1 MNNENKLLLLAV
13 VVIVGALL
21 YYCFNTGS
29 KSEDVSAAAGET
41 YKLEYTPTLKTYG
54 FTEPVVLKAKPQRV
68 VSLVHTPVLA
78 LHEMGIKQVAVP
90 QAAMLEWPADLVK
103 DAKLLNVSMNS
114 NFDIESVIA
123 LEPDLVIVGYQ
134 SKDTYGKILDR
145 EKIPVYYVDAGHVVS
160 YESIKELTDVLIK
173 AFGQHN
179 AGAEAITDRFN
190 KLEARM
196 AEKRQENKGQKVMV
210 LQSAPPRHYIQGKD
224 GTLGSMLN
232 MLGYENVYQNNKM
245 VLIDLEQALSYEPDL
260 LFCVGGSKTA
270 AEHQQ
275 VMEED
280 FAKNPEYWNN
290 IKAIREREVI
300 YLPIKYVATAGI
312 NVIDNINE
320 LIDIIDAKKLK
331 QMGKE
336 VNVLRVSMVCLVL
349 VAVLLLL
356 AVVALGVGSAGYS
369 LQQIIQALFYDES
382 GPVRVVVYNLRLPRL
397 IMAVEVGACLA
408 VAGALLQAVMRNPLA
423 DPGIIGVSAGAA
435 TAATTILLLF
445 PTLVSSVPLFAF
457 GGAALACVLIYLL
470 AWRDGI
476 DTVRIILSGVAIN
489 TVLGAY
495 NSFLQLLN
503 SDNLSSV
510 LSFMNGSLSG
520 RSWDHVYIITVYAFI
535 GLVLGV
541 CCIKNANILQLGD
554 EMAQSLGVNVTFV
567 RIFLSAVAAFWQ
579 LRR

>member
-1 MNNENKLLLLAV
+1 MKNKLLLLAV
-13 VVIVGALL
+13 VVIVSALL

-41 YKLEYTPTLKTYG
+41 YKLEYTPTLQAYG
-54 FTEPVVLKAKPQRV
+54 FTEPVILKAKPQRV

-196 AEKRQENKGQKVMV
+196 AEKRQE
-210 LQSAPPRHYIQGKD
+210 KD
-224 GTLGSMLN
+224 GTLGSMLD

-331 QMGKE
+331 Q
-336 VNVLRVSMVCLVL
+336 
-349 VAVLLLL
+349 
-356 AVVALGVGSAGYS
+356 
-369 LQQIIQALFYDES
+369 
-382 GPVRVVVYNLRLPRL
+382 
-397 IMAVEVGACLA
+397 
-408 VAGALLQAVMRNPLA
+408 
-423 DPGIIGVSAGAA
+423 
-435 TAATTILLLF
+435 
-445 PTLVSSVPLFAF
+445 
-457 GGAALACVLIYLL
+457 
-470 AWRDGI
+470 
-476 DTVRIILSGVAIN
+476 
-489 TVLGAY
+489 
-495 NSFLQLLN
+495 
-503 SDNLSSV
+503 
-510 LSFMNGSLSG
+510 NG
-520 RSWDHVYIITVYAFI
+520 
-535 GLVLGV
+535 
-541 CCIKNANILQLGD
+541 
-554 EMAQSLGVNVTFV
+554 
-567 RIFLSAVAAFWQ
+567 
-579 LRR
+579 

>member
-1 MNNENKLLLLAV
+1 MKNKLLLLAV
-13 VVIVGALL
+13 VVIAGALL

-232 MLGYENVYQNNKM
+232 MLRFRSR
-245 VLIDLEQALSYEPDL
+245 EQALSYEPDL

-331 QMGKE
+331 Q
-336 VNVLRVSMVCLVL
+336 
-349 VAVLLLL
+349 
-356 AVVALGVGSAGYS
+356 
-369 LQQIIQALFYDES
+369 
-382 GPVRVVVYNLRLPRL
+382 
-397 IMAVEVGACLA
+397 
-408 VAGALLQAVMRNPLA
+408 
-423 DPGIIGVSAGAA
+423 
-435 TAATTILLLF
+435 
-445 PTLVSSVPLFAF
+445 
-457 GGAALACVLIYLL
+457 
-470 AWRDGI
+470 
-476 DTVRIILSGVAIN
+476 
-489 TVLGAY
+489 
-495 NSFLQLLN
+495 
-503 SDNLSSV
+503 
-510 LSFMNGSLSG
+510 NG
-520 RSWDHVYIITVYAFI
+520 
-535 GLVLGV
+535 
-541 CCIKNANILQLGD
+541 
-554 EMAQSLGVNVTFV
+554 
-567 RIFLSAVAAFWQ
+567 
-579 LRR
+579 

>member
-1 MNNENKLLLLAV
+1 M
-13 VVIVGALL
+13 
-21 YYCFNTGS
+21 
-29 KSEDVSAAAGET
+29 
-41 YKLEYTPTLKTYG
+41 
-54 FTEPVVLKAKPQRV
+54 
-68 VSLVHTPVLA
+68 
-78 LHEMGIKQVAVP
+78 P

-114 NFDIESVIA
+114 NFDIETVIA

-331 QMGKE
+331 Q
-336 VNVLRVSMVCLVL
+336 
-349 VAVLLLL
+349 
-356 AVVALGVGSAGYS
+356 
-369 LQQIIQALFYDES
+369 
-382 GPVRVVVYNLRLPRL
+382 
-397 IMAVEVGACLA
+397 
-408 VAGALLQAVMRNPLA
+408 
-423 DPGIIGVSAGAA
+423 
-435 TAATTILLLF
+435 
-445 PTLVSSVPLFAF
+445 
-457 GGAALACVLIYLL
+457 
-470 AWRDGI
+470 
-476 DTVRIILSGVAIN
+476 
-489 TVLGAY
+489 
-495 NSFLQLLN
+495 
-503 SDNLSSV
+503 
-510 LSFMNGSLSG
+510 NG
-520 RSWDHVYIITVYAFI
+520 
-535 GLVLGV
+535 
-541 CCIKNANILQLGD
+541 
-554 EMAQSLGVNVTFV
+554 
-567 RIFLSAVAAFWQ
+567 
-579 LRR
+579 

>member
-1 MNNENKLLLLAV
+1 
-13 VVIVGALL
+13 
-21 YYCFNTGS
+21 
-29 KSEDVSAAAGET
+29 
-41 YKLEYTPTLKTYG
+41 
-54 FTEPVVLKAKPQRV
+54 
-68 VSLVHTPVLA
+68 
-78 LHEMGIKQVAVP
+78 
-90 QAAMLEWPADLVK
+90 
-103 DAKLLNVSMNS
+103 
-114 NFDIESVIA
+114 
-123 LEPDLVIVGYQ
+123 
-134 SKDTYGKILDR
+134 
-145 EKIPVYYVDAGHVVS
+145 
-160 YESIKELTDVLIK
+160 
-173 AFGQHN
+173 
-179 AGAEAITDRFN
+179 
-190 KLEARM
+190 M
-196 AEKRQENKGQKVMV
+196 A
-210 LQSAPPRHYIQGKD
+210 
-224 GTLGSMLN
+224 
-232 MLGYENVYQNNKM
+232 
-245 VLIDLEQALSYEPDL
+245 
-260 LFCVGGSKTA
+260 
-270 AEHQQ
+270 
-275 VMEED
+275 
-280 FAKNPEYWNN
+280 
-290 IKAIREREVI
+290 
-300 YLPIKYVATAGI
+300 
-312 NVIDNINE
+312 
-320 LIDIIDAKKLK
+320 
-331 QMGKE
+331 KE

-435 TAATTILLLF
+435 TAATTILLLS

-567 RIFLSAVAAFWQ
+567 RIFLSAVAAF
-579 LRR
+579 LAAATVAEAGMILSLIHSSEPTRP

>member
-1 MNNENKLLLLAV
+1 MKNKLLLLAV
-13 VVIVGALL
+13 VVIAGALL

-41 YKLEYTPTLKTYG
+41 YKLEYTPTLQAYG
-54 FTEPVVLKAKPQRV
+54 FTEPVILKAKPQRV

-224 GTLGSMLN
+224 GTLGSMLD

-245 VLIDLEQALSYEPDL
+245 VLIDLEQALSYELDL

-290 IKAIREREVI
+290 IKAIREHEVI

-331 QMGKE
+331 Q
-336 VNVLRVSMVCLVL
+336 
-349 VAVLLLL
+349 
-356 AVVALGVGSAGYS
+356 
-369 LQQIIQALFYDES
+369 
-382 GPVRVVVYNLRLPRL
+382 
-397 IMAVEVGACLA
+397 
-408 VAGALLQAVMRNPLA
+408 
-423 DPGIIGVSAGAA
+423 
-435 TAATTILLLF
+435 
-445 PTLVSSVPLFAF
+445 
-457 GGAALACVLIYLL
+457 
-470 AWRDGI
+470 
-476 DTVRIILSGVAIN
+476 
-489 TVLGAY
+489 
-495 NSFLQLLN
+495 
-503 SDNLSSV
+503 
-510 LSFMNGSLSG
+510 NG
-520 RSWDHVYIITVYAFI
+520 
-535 GLVLGV
+535 
-541 CCIKNANILQLGD
+541 
-554 EMAQSLGVNVTFV
+554 
-567 RIFLSAVAAFWQ
+567 
-579 LRR
+579 

>member
-1 MNNENKLLLLAV
+1 MKNKLLLLAV

-41 YKLEYTPTLKTYG
+41 YKLEYTPTLQAYG
-54 FTEPVVLKAKPQRV
+54 FTEPVILKAKPQRV

-78 LHEMGIKQVAVP
+78 LYEMGIKQVAVP

-145 EKIPVYYVDAGHVVS
+145 EKIPVYYVDA
-160 YESIKELTDVLIK
+160 
-173 AFGQHN
+173 
-179 AGAEAITDRFN
+179 EAITDRFN

-224 GTLGSMLN
+224 GTLGSMLD

-290 IKAIREREVI
+290 IKAIREHEVI

-331 QMGKE
+331 Q
-336 VNVLRVSMVCLVL
+336 
-349 VAVLLLL
+349 
-356 AVVALGVGSAGYS
+356 
-369 LQQIIQALFYDES
+369 
-382 GPVRVVVYNLRLPRL
+382 
-397 IMAVEVGACLA
+397 
-408 VAGALLQAVMRNPLA
+408 
-423 DPGIIGVSAGAA
+423 
-435 TAATTILLLF
+435 
-445 PTLVSSVPLFAF
+445 
-457 GGAALACVLIYLL
+457 
-470 AWRDGI
+470 
-476 DTVRIILSGVAIN
+476 
-489 TVLGAY
+489 
-495 NSFLQLLN
+495 
-503 SDNLSSV
+503 
-510 LSFMNGSLSG
+510 NG
-520 RSWDHVYIITVYAFI
+520 
-535 GLVLGV
+535 
-541 CCIKNANILQLGD
+541 
-554 EMAQSLGVNVTFV
+554 
-567 RIFLSAVAAFWQ
+567 
-579 LRR
+579 

>member
-1 MNNENKLLLLAV
+1 MKKIAFYGKGGIGKSTTAANVSAALSTAGHKVCQIGCDPKNDSTRLLLGHICKNTVLDMVRIKDEINLEDIVHYGFNGIKCVEAGGPEPGVGCAGRGIIVALEKLQELDAAADEDIILYDVLGDVVCGGFAVPIREGYATDIYV

-21 YYCFNTGS
+21 YYCFNIGS

-41 YKLEYTPTLKTYG
+41 YKLEYTPTLQAYG
-54 FTEPVVLKAKPQRV
+54 FTEPVILKAKPQRV

-78 LHEMGIKQVAVP
+78 LHEMDIKQVAVP

-224 GTLGSMLN
+224 GTLGSMLD

-290 IKAIREREVI
+290 IKAIREHEVI

-331 QMGKE
+331 Q
-336 VNVLRVSMVCLVL
+336 
-349 VAVLLLL
+349 
-356 AVVALGVGSAGYS
+356 
-369 LQQIIQALFYDES
+369 
-382 GPVRVVVYNLRLPRL
+382 
-397 IMAVEVGACLA
+397 
-408 VAGALLQAVMRNPLA
+408 
-423 DPGIIGVSAGAA
+423 
-435 TAATTILLLF
+435 
-445 PTLVSSVPLFAF
+445 
-457 GGAALACVLIYLL
+457 
-470 AWRDGI
+470 
-476 DTVRIILSGVAIN
+476 
-489 TVLGAY
+489 
-495 NSFLQLLN
+495 
-503 SDNLSSV
+503 
-510 LSFMNGSLSG
+510 NG
-520 RSWDHVYIITVYAFI
+520 
-535 GLVLGV
+535 
-541 CCIKNANILQLGD
+541 
-554 EMAQSLGVNVTFV
+554 
-567 RIFLSAVAAFWQ
+567 
-579 LRR
+579 

>member
-1 MNNENKLLLLAV
+1 MKNKLLLLAV
-13 VVIVGALL
+13 VVIAGALL

-232 MLGYENVYQNNKM
+232 ML
-245 VLIDLEQALSYEPDL
+245 EQALSYEPDL

-331 QMGKE
+331 Q
-336 VNVLRVSMVCLVL
+336 
-349 VAVLLLL
+349 
-356 AVVALGVGSAGYS
+356 
-369 LQQIIQALFYDES
+369 
-382 GPVRVVVYNLRLPRL
+382 
-397 IMAVEVGACLA
+397 
-408 VAGALLQAVMRNPLA
+408 
-423 DPGIIGVSAGAA
+423 
-435 TAATTILLLF
+435 
-445 PTLVSSVPLFAF
+445 
-457 GGAALACVLIYLL
+457 
-470 AWRDGI
+470 
-476 DTVRIILSGVAIN
+476 
-489 TVLGAY
+489 
-495 NSFLQLLN
+495 
-503 SDNLSSV
+503 
-510 LSFMNGSLSG
+510 NG
-520 RSWDHVYIITVYAFI
+520 
-535 GLVLGV
+535 
-541 CCIKNANILQLGD
+541 
-554 EMAQSLGVNVTFV
+554 
-567 RIFLSAVAAFWQ
+567 
-579 LRR
+579 

>member
-1 MNNENKLLLLAV
+1 MKNKLLLLAV

-320 LIDIIDAKKLK
+320 LIDMIDAKKLK

-445 PTLVSSVPLFAF
+445 PTLVSSVP
-457 GGAALACVLIYLL
+457 
-470 AWRDGI
+470 R
-476 DTVRIILSGVAIN
+476 
-489 TVLGAY
+489 
-495 NSFLQLLN
+495 
-503 SDNLSSV
+503 
-510 LSFMNGSLSG
+510 
-520 RSWDHVYIITVYAFI
+520 WD
-535 GLVLGV
+535 
-541 CCIKNANILQLGD
+541 
-554 EMAQSLGVNVTFV
+554 
-567 RIFLSAVAAFWQ
+567 
-579 LRR
+579 

>member
-1 MNNENKLLLLAV
+1 MKNKLLLLAV

-312 NVIDNINE
+312 NVIDNMGEDTQKTQDFTEAHPGNTSLHGEYTVNGASGLDE
-320 LIDIIDAKKLK
+320 LYVKDNDRITVEFKADEDYFLK
-331 QMGKE
+331 DVIYNGK
-336 VNVLRVSMVCLVL
+336 SML
-349 VAVLLLL
+349 
-356 AVVALGVGSAGYS
+356 
-369 LQQIIQALFYDES
+369 
-382 GPVRVVVYNLRLPRL
+382 
-397 IMAVEVGACLA
+397 
-408 VAGALLQAVMRNPLA
+408 
-423 DPGIIGVSAGAA
+423 
-435 TAATTILLLF
+435 
-445 PTLVSSVPLFAF
+445 
-457 GGAALACVLIYLL
+457 
-470 AWRDGI
+470 
-476 DTVRIILSGVAIN
+476 
-489 TVLGAY
+489 
-495 NSFLQLLN
+495 
-503 SDNLSSV
+503 
-510 LSFMNGSLSG
+510 GSLKE
-520 RSWDHVYIITVYAFI
+520 TYASDGSSQGSVSF
-535 GLVLGV
+535 
-541 CCIKNANILQLGD
+541 NI
-554 EMAQSLGVNVTFV
+554 NNT
-567 RIFLSAVAAFWQ
+567 SAVQ
-579 LRR
+579 TLEV